1 MMRSI
6 KHQSENRSLE
16 TKRLYQGHRENAKEP
31 SGESAKGVGAGMTE
45 HSIIDDILDGLSVR
59 EIIAKYSEPIICI
72 QELTTKNE
80 VAVL

>member
-1 MMRSI
+1 
-6 KHQSENRSLE
+6 
-16 TKRLYQGHRENAKEP
+16 
-31 SGESAKGVGAGMTE
+31 MTE

-59 EIIAKYSEPIICI
+59 EIIAKYSGPIICI